1 MTNGNCIHFNVSRC
15 AAFRDAAVVTF
26 LAVVLGAFVA
36 QVASG
41 PRSAHRSLTVATAT
55 QDGRPNG

>member
-15 AAFRDAAVVTF
+15 AAFRDAAVVAF

-36 QVASG
+36 QVSAG
-41 PRSAHRSLTVATAT
+41 PRSTHRSLTVAAAV
-55 QDGRPNG
+55 QDARPNG